1 MKNIVKAI
9 VALRQRASL
18 LSSSAWAEYT
28 RIHEAEEHL
37 TDLARQMSRLAD
49 ETVGVMSD
57 VDAEFNI
64 PESDLSA
71 AVQTIALL
79 TQILKHIMDLSDG
92 IEKVVQSQMTTGQDM
107 AKAVAGAARGSA
119 RIATHVAALSQAIKT
134 TRPHASGQSNVETKL
149 ASLTGQL
156 HEARAHFWRGLQDK
170 TTEGQLAAGCS
181 LRNKSPFV
189 N

>member
-1 MKNIVKAI
+1 MKNIVEAV

-18 LSSSAWAEYT
+18 LSSSARAEYT

-37 TDLARQMSRLAD
+37 TDLAQQMSGLAD
-49 ETVGVMSD
+49 ETVGVVRD
-57 VDAEFNI
+57 VDAGLI
-64 PESDLSA
+64 VPESDLSA
-71 AVQTIALL
+71 AVQTIALM

-92 IEKVVQSQMTTGQDM
+92 VEKVVQSQMTTGQDM

-156 HEARAHFWRGLQDK
+156 CEARAHFWRGLQDK

-181 LRNKSPFV
+181 LLNKSPFV